1 MSFYAPSQSLPR
13 RFRLIQA
20 SFLQHDG
27 LPFAD
32 VLPETTIQ
40 AAFAVAEADFAQDEQ
55 DVYTPALTLWAFL
68 SQVLHAREMRSCAA
82 AVARVIVLLV
92 ALGQEPCSDNT
103 GAYCRA
109 RAKLP
114 AAVIR
119 RLTTDIADGCER
131 RLPRRWLWNGRQ
143 VHLVDGSTVS
153 MPDTVANQAAY
164 PQADTQAEGLGFPI
178 ARVVVLL
185 SLATAMVQ
193 GMALG
198 PYAGKETGETA
209 LLRELLDR
217 LEPGSILLADRYYC
231 SYFMIALLQELHID
245 VVARLHQRR
254 DVDFQ
259 RGQRLG
265 KGDHVVTWSKPA
277 RPAWM
282 DESTYQ
288 RLPASIQIREV
299 YVQVHQPGFRVE
311 SLVVVTTLTDA
322 TQYPKDDMGELYH
335 HRWLAEL
342 DLRAIKVTMGM
353 DVLRCQSPEM
363 VQREIWTCLLAYN
376 LIRQAMLEAAL
387 QAERSPRELSFTAAL
402 QKVAAAWAV
411 LAVCEPTLRVAL
423 VTAQLHDLAKNIVG
437 ERPNRV
443 EPRAVKRRPKPH
455 KLLTEPRAIARAKL
469 LCGTG
474 A

>member
-1 MSFYAPSQSLPR
+1 MSFYPSGQSLPR
-13 RFRLIQA
+13 RFRLMLS

-32 VLPETTIQ
+32 VLPEETIQ
-40 AAFAVAEADFAQDEQ
+40 QAFADAEADFALDE
-55 DVYTPALTLWAFL
+55 DAIYTPALTLWAFL
-68 SQVLHAREMRSCAA
+68 SQVLHASELRSCTA

-92 ALGQEPCSDNT
+92 ALGKEPCSDNT

-114 AAVIR
+114 AAIIR

-131 RLPRRWLWNGRQ
+131 RLQRRWLWKGKH
-143 VHLVDGSTVS
+143 VHLVDGTTVS
-153 MPDTVANQAAY
+153 MPDSAANQAAY
-164 PQADTQAEGLGFPI
+164 PQADSQQEGLGFPL

-193 GMALG
+193 GMAMA

-217 LEPGSILLADRYYC
+217 LDKGSILLADRYYC
-231 SYFMIALLQELHID
+231 SYFMIALLQELGID
-245 VVARLHQRR
+245 IVARLHQRR
-254 DVDFQ
+254 EVDFQ
-259 RGQRLG
+259 RGRRLG
-265 KGDHVVTWSKPA
+265 AGDHVVTWTKPQ
-277 RPAWM
+277 RPDWM
-282 DESTYQ
+282 DAATYQ
-288 RLPASIQIREV
+288 RMPASIQVREV

-322 TQYPKDDMGELYH
+322 AQYTKDDIAELYH
-335 HRWLAEL
+335 QRWLVEL
-342 DLRAIKVTMGM
+342 DIRAIKVTMGM
-353 DVLRCQSPEM
+353 DVLRCQSPPMVEREM
-363 VQREIWTCLLAYN
+363 WTCVLAYN

-411 LAVCEPTLRVAL
+411 VAVCDEALRVEL
-423 VTAQLHDLAKNIVG
+423 VAAQLRDMAKNIIG
-437 ERPNRV
+437 ERPDRV

-455 KLLTEPRAIARAKL
+455 KLLTEPRVVARAKL
-469 LCGTG
+469 MRGS
-474 A
+474 AA